1 MLRSARTPDLTKF
14 YILSDKEGFAME
26 LWLESFKE
34 NKDHVLCFAALGNIL
49 LHSTA
54 LGDGFLSLI
63 TENKIKVERL
73 ILWIDTL

>member
-1 MLRSARTPDLTKF
+1 
-14 YILSDKEGFAME
+14 ME

-49 LHSTA
+49 LYSIA

>member
-1 MLRSARTPDLTKF
+1 
-14 YILSDKEGFAME
+14 ME

-63 TENKIKVERL
+63 TESKIKVERL